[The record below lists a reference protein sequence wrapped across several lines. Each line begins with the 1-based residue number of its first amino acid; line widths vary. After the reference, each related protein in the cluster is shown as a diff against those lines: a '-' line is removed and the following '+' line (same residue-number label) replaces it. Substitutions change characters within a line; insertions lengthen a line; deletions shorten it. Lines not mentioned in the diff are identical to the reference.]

1 MKVVFY
7 SYLFISV
14 CTLVAFVLTIMDVQ
28 WTIKNKH
35 PELYAAIQADKTSLS
50 GRLLSRLSI
59 CLLSICPVSHI
70 ITISVLVLK
79 RQEIT
84 NETIQRLK
92 ETYFGNTEC
101 KDRAAV

>member
-35 PELYAAIQADKTSLS
+35 PELYAADQANKTSLS
-50 GRLLSRLSI
+50 GRLLSWLSI
-59 CLLSICPVSHI
+59 CLLSICPVFHI
-70 ITISVLVLK
+70 TTISMLVLK

-84 NETIQRLK
+84 DETIQRLK
-92 ETYFGNTEC
+92 EKYFGNTEC
-101 KDRAAV
+101 KDQAVV

>member
-35 PELYAAIQADKTSLS
+35 PKLYAADKADKTSLS
-50 GRLLSRLSI
+50 GRLLSGLSI
-59 CLLSICPVSHI
+59 CLLSICPVFHI
-70 ITISVLVLK
+70 ITISIIVLQ

-84 NETIQRLK
+84 DETIQRLK

-101 KDRAAV
+101 KDEAAV